1 MIQFKENARTDR
13 RTDGRTEGQTD
24 RPYFIG
30 AFQLPPGVQ
39 KANKDM
45 KAKKQRQDEKNKNK
59 KKQGK

>member
-1 MIQFKENARTDR
+1 MIQFKENSQTDK

-30 AFQLPPGVQ
+30 PFRLPPGVQ
-39 KANKDM
+39 KTNKDM
-45 KAKKQRQDEKNKNK
+45 KAKKQRQEEKQKQ